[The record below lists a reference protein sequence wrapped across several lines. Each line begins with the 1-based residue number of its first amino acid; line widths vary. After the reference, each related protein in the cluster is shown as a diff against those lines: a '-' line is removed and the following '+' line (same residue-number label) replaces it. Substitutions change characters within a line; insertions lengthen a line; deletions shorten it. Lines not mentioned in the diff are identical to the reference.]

1 MPDCNEHT
9 CMCIALNNMLDDV
22 SRSTD
27 EALNRQRTIEEPG
40 EGGERRLSGHKR
52 SSSDGSRTAH
62 AITLTTGRVEEE
74 QQKGLMTTVPQ
85 QMKRERALSPP
96 YIAIPRKGDIYTILT
111 RVCKVITNN
120 YTCALSLET
129 SRIQLLQL

>member
-1 MPDCNEHT
+1 
-9 CMCIALNNMLDDV
+9 MCIALNNVLDDV

-62 AITLTTGRVEEE
+62 AITLTTGNVEE

-96 YIAIPRKGDIYTILT
+96 YIAIPRKGDIYIY
-111 RVCKVITNN
+111 
-120 YTCALSLET
+120 YTYPCVQSDHK
-129 SRIQLLQL
+129 QLYMCIEP